1 MSNKLVAFVGT
12 SKNGTSFLV
21 NSMAEI
27 LSRKGIKTAI
37 LDLTQNK
44 NSYYIYTQN
53 DEELRKIAFSLYGEF
68 GKWNC

>member
-27 LSRKGIKTAI
+27 LSKKGIKTAI

-44 NSYYIYTQN
+44 NSYYVYTKN
-53 DEELRKIAFSLYGEF
+53 DETLRNMHIHVWKVWKMEL
-68 GKWNC
+68 